1 MKKTVF
7 YLLSAAALP
16 VLFVSCG
23 DDDEGGSYK
32 ASATVIETTS
42 GDKLQV
48 TRMGKNYYDYDDDGT
63 LDYLAVSGDEYEVSG
78 NGTKFSISDGDY
90 EETIQLSY
98 NGSGYISSMTYK
110 ETEEDDDDYSWSC
123 SESASY
129 SYDGSGHLTKISY
142 SGSGTEVYDGEKDSY
157 TYSGSIALT
166 WSDGVITKYVHSDKD
181 SDGYTE
187 VDTYEFDYNDG
198 QYPNAYNQF
207 SPSSLGCGYDLL
219 GLVFSYIGLNGKGPD
234 YLPVTVDYTEVW
246 VDEDGDE
253 DNYSSS
259 SSYKYSFNSDGTI
272 YYQCTSK
279 GKSYYYFNYEDFD
292 SSSADGKAA
301 TVTTSSESL
310 TPARTVHRSMFC
322 KLANRRH
329 QASASVAE

>member
-48 TRMGKNYYDYDDDGT
+48 TRMGKNYYGYDDDGM

-98 NGSGYISSMTYK
+98 NGSGYISSMTCK
-110 ETEEDDDDYSWSC
+110 ETEDDDDDYSWSC
-123 SESASY
+123 SESASF

-142 SGSGTEVYDGEKDSY
+142 SGSETEVYDGEKDSY
-157 TYSGSIALT
+157 SYSGSIALT
-166 WSDGVITKYVHSDKD
+166 WSDGVITKYVYSEKG

-187 VDTYEFDYNDG
+187 VETYAFDYNDG
-198 QYPNAYNQF
+198 QYPNTYNQYT
-207 SPSSLGCGYDLL
+207 PSLL
-219 GLVFSYIGLNGKGPD
+219 YMGGLLAFTFSYIGLNGIGPD
-234 YLPVTVDYTEVW
+234 YLPVTLTESYVYY
-246 VDEDGDE
+246 EDDGYE
-253 DNYSSS
+253 TSGGGT

-272 YYQCTSK
+272 YYQCTSN
-279 GKSYYYFNYEDFD
+279 GKSYYYFDYEDFG

-310 TPARTVHRSMFC
+310 TPARTVHRGMFS